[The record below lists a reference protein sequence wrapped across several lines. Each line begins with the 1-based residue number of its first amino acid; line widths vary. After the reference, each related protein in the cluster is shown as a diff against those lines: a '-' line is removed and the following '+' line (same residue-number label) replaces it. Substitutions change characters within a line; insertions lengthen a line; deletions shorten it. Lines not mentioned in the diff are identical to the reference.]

1 MKSFSQSAHVILKGA
16 IATVGVAGACLLTAG
31 NAAAENASVSG
42 AVTYTR
48 PAGFSISFSAEKVA
62 PTGYMFNNAVTV
74 TAVTNAEGVPTSMT
88 VDAGAATVIGTAP
101 TGAVTI
107 KDAVIAELNA
117 LDPTASTATLDVYA
131 AILKAAAG
139 TDGLE

>member
-1 MKSFSQSAHVILKGA
+1 MKSFSQSVSVILKGA
-16 IATVGVAGACLLTAG
+16 IAAAGVVGVCTLTAG
-31 NAAAENASVSG
+31 TAAAENASVSG

-62 PTGYMFNNAVTV
+62 PAGFMFNDAVTV

-88 VDAGAATVIGTAP
+88 VDAGAATAIGTAP
-101 TGAVTI
+101 TGPAAI

-117 LDPTASTATLDVYA
+117 LDPTASTAQLDVYA